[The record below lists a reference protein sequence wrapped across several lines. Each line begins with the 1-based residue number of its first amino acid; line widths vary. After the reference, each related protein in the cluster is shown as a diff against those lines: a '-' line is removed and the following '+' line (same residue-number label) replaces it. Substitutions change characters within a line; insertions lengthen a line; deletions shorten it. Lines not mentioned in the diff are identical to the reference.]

1 MNPRSLRFRVTAWYA
16 SLMAGSLLVFGAAAY
31 LGFQQ
36 YLHHTLQN
44 SLLDEARSLGVKLLV
59 DVRSEGEGHVIDEI
73 NEHYAPE
80 LTTQFIRI
88 TRRDGGVLYQSAPPK
103 DGSFVPAR
111 VPAVKVGFRSEFSR
125 EVEGAGSVPLLIEA
139 LPFETPDG
147 DWYLIE
153 TGTSLRPMKSALG
166 GLLLILALGMPV
178 VVVGAIVGVYLLMR
192 KSLRPVDEITRQA
205 ERIRLRNLGDRLQ
218 VQRTGDELE
227 RLATALNRMLARL
240 EDSFHNINRFSADAS
255 HELRTPLTILR
266 GELEALA
273 RQPDLPVAWLEPIGS
288 MLEETGRLG
297 RIIDHLLT
305 ISRLDAGAVQME
317 GQVLDLGALAR
328 STAEQMR
335 LLAEEK
341 RISVKYSVSPSV
353 MVFGDPAR
361 LVQMI
366 VNLLDNAIKYTGEEG
381 HVELSTS
388 TAGDAAILEVSDDGH
403 GISAE
408 ALPHVFERFYR
419 ADKARSRESGGTGL
433 GLSIV
438 KAICSAHN
446 GSIAISSVE
455 GEGTRVRVE
464 MPLHKGFDRPSEG
477 PWAPAEREQV

>member
-1 MNPRSLRFRVTAWYA
+1 MNLRSLRFQVTAWYA
-16 SLMAGSLLVFGAAAY
+16 GLMASSLLVFGAAAY

-36 YLHHTLQN
+36 YLRHTLQN

-59 DVRSEGEGHVIDEI
+59 DVRSMGEEHVIDEI

-80 LTTQFIRI
+80 LTTEFIRI
-88 TRRDGGVLYQSAPPK
+88 TRRDGSVLYQSSPPK
-103 DGSFVPAR
+103 DGSFDPGR
-111 VPAVKVGFRSEFSR
+111 VPTIKDGVKTEFSR
-125 EVEGAGSVPLLIEA
+125 EVDAAGSVPLLIGV
-139 LPFETPDG
+139 LPYETPEG

-153 TGTSLRPMKSALG
+153 TGTSLVPMKSVLH
-166 GLLLILALGMPV
+166 GLLLILALGLPIV
-178 VVVGAIVGVYLLMR
+178 VAGAIVGGYLLMR

-205 ERIRLRNLGDRLQ
+205 ERIRLGNLGNRLP
-218 VQRTGDELE
+218 VQPTGDELE
-227 RLATALNRMLARL
+227 RLATALNGMLARL

-273 RQPDLPVAWLEPIGS
+273 RQPDLPLGWLEPIGS
-288 MLEETGRLG
+288 MLEETGRLA

-305 ISRLDAGAVQME
+305 ISRLDAGVVQME

-341 RISVKYSVSPSV
+341 RISVKYSVVPSV

-366 VNLLDNAIKYTGEEG
+366 VNLLDNAIKYTGEGG
-381 HVELSTS
+381 HVELSVS
-388 TAGDAAILEVSDDGH
+388 TAGDVAILEVSDNGL

-446 GSIAISSVE
+446 GSISISSVE
-455 GEGTRVRVE
+455 GEGTRIRVE
-464 MPLHKGFDRPSEG
+464 LPLRKGLDRLSEAQ
-477 PWAPAEREQV
+477 WIPAEEERP

>member
-16 SLMAGSLLVFGAAAY
+16 SLLAGSLLVFGAAAY

-36 YLHHTLQN
+36 YLHHALQN

-59 DVRSEGEGHVIDEI
+59 DARSKGEEHVIDEI

-88 TRRDGGVLYQSAPPK
+88 TRRDGSVLYQSAPPK
-103 DGSFVPAR
+103 DASFESAR
-111 VPAVKVGFRSEFSR
+111 VPAVKDGLRTEFSR
-125 EVEGAGSVPLLIEA
+125 EEYGAGSVPLLIEA
-139 LPFETPDG
+139 LPFETPEG

-153 TGTSLRPMKSALG
+153 TGSSLLPMKSVLH
-166 GLLLILALGMPV
+166 GLLLILALGLPIV
-178 VVVGAIVGVYLLMR
+178 VAGAIVGGYLLMR
-192 KSLRPVDEITRQA
+192 QSLLPVDEITRQA
-205 ERIRLRNLGDRLQ
+205 ERTRLGNLGDRLP

-227 RLATALNRMLARL
+227 RLATAFNQMLARL

-273 RQPDLPVAWLEPIGS
+273 RQPDLPFAWLEPIGS
-288 MLEETGRLG
+288 MLEETARLG

-317 GQVLDLGALAR
+317 GQILDLGALAR
-328 STAEQMR
+328 STVEQMR
-335 LLAEEK
+335 LLADEE
-341 RISVKYSVSPSV
+341 RISVKYSLTPGVI
-353 MVFGDPAR
+353 VFGDPAR

-366 VNLLDNAIKYTGEEG
+366 VNLLDNAIKYTGEKG

-388 TAGDAAILEVSDDGH
+388 VVGDTAILEVSDDGL

-446 GSIAISSVE
+446 GSISISSVE

-464 MPLHKGFDRPSEG
+464 LPLHKGFDRPSDG
-477 PWAPAEREQV
+477 QWVPAEREQS

>member
-16 SLMAGSLLVFGAAAY
+16 GLMAGSLLVFGAAAY
-31 LGFQQ
+31 LGLQQ
-36 YLHHTLQN
+36 YLHHSLQN
-44 SLLDEARSLGVKLLV
+44 SLLGEARSLGVKLLAEA
-59 DVRSEGEGHVIDEI
+59 RSKGEEHVVDEI

-80 LTTQFIRI
+80 LSTEFIRI
-88 TRRDGGVLYQSAPPK
+88 TRHDGSVLYQSTAPK
-103 DGSFVPAR
+103 DQSFEPTR
-111 VPAVKVGFRSEFSR
+111 VPALKDGFHGESSR
-125 EVEGAGSVPLLIEA
+125 EEDGAGSVPLLIEA

-153 TGTSLRPMKSALG
+153 TGTSLRPMESVLQ
-166 GLLLILALGMPV
+166 GLLLILALGLPIV
-178 VVVGAIVGVYLLMR
+178 VAGAIVGGYLLMR

-205 ERIRLRNLGDRLQ
+205 ERIRLGNLGDRLR
-218 VQRTGDELE
+218 VQHTGDELE

-273 RQPDLPVAWLEPIGS
+273 RQPDLPFAWLEPIGS

-317 GQVLDLGALAR
+317 GQVLDLGTLAR

-341 RISVKYSVSPSV
+341 RISVKYSLTPGV

-366 VNLLDNAIKYTGEEG
+366 VNLLDNATKYTGEGG

-388 TAGDAAILEVSDDGH
+388 AAGDTAVLEVSDDGL

-446 GSIAISSVE
+446 GSIGISSVE

-464 MPLHKGFDRPSEG
+464 LPLTKAVHRPSEG
-477 PWAPAEREQV
+477 PWAPVEREHA

>member
-1 MNPRSLRFRVTAWYA
+1 MNARSLRFRVTAWYA

-31 LGFQQ
+31 LGLQQ
-36 YLHHTLQN
+36 YLHHALQN
-44 SLLDEARSLGVKLLV
+44 SLLDEARSVGIKLLA
-59 DVRSEGEGHVIDEI
+59 DVRSEGEEHVIDEI

-80 LTTQFIRI
+80 ITTQFIRI
-88 TRRDGGVLYQSAPPK
+88 TRRDGSVLYQSAPPK
-103 DGSFVPAR
+103 GGGFDPTR
-111 VPAVKVGFRSEFSR
+111 VPAVKGRLQTEFSR
-125 EVEGAGSVPLLIEA
+125 EEDGAGAIPLLIAA

-153 TGTSLRPMKSALG
+153 TGTSLLPIKSVLR
-166 GLLLILALGMPV
+166 GLLLILALGLPIV
-178 VVVGAIVGVYLLMR
+178 VAGAIVGGYLLMR

-205 ERIRLRNLGDRLQ
+205 ERIRLGNLGDRLP

-227 RLATALNRMLARL
+227 RLATALNQMLARL

-288 MLEETGRLG
+288 MLEETARLG

-305 ISRLDAGAVQME
+305 IARLDAAVVQME
-317 GQVLDLGALAR
+317 GQVLDLGTLAR

-341 RISVKYSVSPSV
+341 RISVEYSVTPGV
-353 MVFGDPAR
+353 AVFGDPAR

-388 TAGDAAILEVSDDGH
+388 AAGDIAVLEVSDNGL

-433 GLSIV
+433 GLSIA

-446 GSIAISSVE
+446 GSISISSVE

-464 MPLHKGFDRPSEG
+464 LPLNKGLAPSEG
-477 PWAPAEREQV
+477 QWVPAERKQA